1 MIRETI
7 VAVVMSDD
15 GGGKDSST
23 FMNDQWPRG
32 NQNSTWDKLQ
42 LSDLPLP

>member
-1 MIRETI
+1 MRRETI
-7 VAVVMSDD
+7 LAVVMSDD

-23 FMNDQWPRG
+23 FMNDQQPAG
-32 NQNSTWDKLQ
+32 NQNSTWHKLQ